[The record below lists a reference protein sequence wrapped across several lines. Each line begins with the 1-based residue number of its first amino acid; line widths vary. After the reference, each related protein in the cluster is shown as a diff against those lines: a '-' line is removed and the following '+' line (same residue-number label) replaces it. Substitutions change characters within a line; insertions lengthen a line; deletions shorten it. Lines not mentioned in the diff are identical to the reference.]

1 MRDFFSSHDERSIA
15 MINDTISPA
24 HSSEGINPV
33 LDFTEDSAF
42 VGVKIPR
49 ETGKTFTGQAAVVTG
64 DGRIIPWSE
73 EDFFENHILPVINS
87 PVFIEPRWSP
97 ESIAAFRGG
106 AQCPDTTGIH
116 QRVRAYLQKYLGLRH
131 CAEYDLV
138 AFWIMG
144 TYLKPLFKCYPILF
158 FNAPYES
165 GKTRC
170 LEAVG
175 QLSLNG
181 KWFGEITPAAFR
193 RYAESK
199 ITFCLDELKDLGLK
213 NDSPLISILLNAYN
227 GAEVAISEPARKNG
241 WLPVIFKITSPV
253 AMGNIQEIKNEALK
267 SRTIQI
273 RTEYNP
279 SYKNITLP
287 GDRQNEPAQIRD
299 GLYGWFLRNWKPI
312 RERYQTYPEIPGLS
326 AREMDSYKPLLAMA
340 SLVNPE
346 TARRL
351 TDYALAVREEKNLVK
366 KATDDRLDL
375 LMFLK
380 RELEAR
386 SLDGDCVQ
394 QRAISNRELADAWGR
409 KNSQRINYKRFIGM
423 VSELHVISDLKD
435 YHGSKYFVFNRPE
448 IDRQL
453 QLMATKS

>member
-1 MRDFFSSHDERSIA
+1 MV
-15 MINDTISPA
+15 NDTISPA
-24 HSSEGINPV
+24 QPFQRINPV
-33 LDFTEDSAF
+33 LDFTEDTAF
-42 VGVKIPR
+42 VGVNIPQ
-49 ETGKTFTGQAAVVTG
+49 ETGKNFTGQAAVVTG
-64 DGRIIPWSE
+64 DGLFIPWNG

-87 PVFIEPRWSP
+87 PVFIEPRWSH

-106 AQCPDTTGIH
+106 AESPATTEIH

-131 CAEYDLV
+131 SAEYDLI

-165 GKTRC
+165 GKSRC
-170 LEAVG
+170 LEAIG

-193 RYAESK
+193 RYVESK
-199 ITFCLDELKDLGLK
+199 ITFCLDELKDVSLK

-241 WLPVIFKITSPV
+241 WLPVIFKVTSPV

-279 SYKNITLP
+279 SYKNINLP
-287 GDRQNEPAQIRD
+287 GVCQNEPAQIRD
-299 GLYGWFLRNWKPI
+299 GLYCWFLRNWKLI
-312 RERYQTYPEIPGLS
+312 RECYQTYPEIPNLS
-326 AREMDSYKPLLAMA
+326 AREMDSYKPLLAIA
-340 SLVNPE
+340 SLVSPE
-346 TARRL
+346 TVKLL
-351 TDYALAVREEKNLVK
+351 TDYAVAVREEKILVK

-386 SLDGDCVQ
+386 GMDGDSTQ
-394 QRAISNRELADAWGR
+394 ERAVSNRELADAWGQ

-453 QLMATKS
+453 QLMETKS